1 MHENKLVSSRRD
13 FVWHVTGML
22 VAGTSVARML
32 MAQEPSPPGQLSGA
46 GIAKKVE
53 ALKPGEYL
61 WAAAIAPAGPVLA
74 IVSLPAQRMY
84 VYRNGLLIGVTTV
97 STGTKGR
104 ETPTG
109 VFTVL
114 QKKVRH
120 KSNLYNSA
128 PMPYM
133 QRLTWDGIAMHAGH
147 LPGYA
152 ASHGCVRLPM
162 AFAKLLYGVTKLGMT
177 VVITDQQAVPR
188 VAPTPE
194 LLESEAANAA
204 AVQGAWTWQPEK
216 SPTGP
221 VSLILSGADRRLV
234 VLRNGVLIGST
245 PVEIAGPIN
254 ETMAF
259 SLSKIDAQGF
269 RWLQLPLPGQNWA
282 GSREPS
288 AEQRGRVRIPD
299 EFRSVLDGELT
310 PGVTLVVTQ
319 DSLQAGGTGKS
330 VTVAEA
336 EAGTI

>member
-1 MHENKLVSSRRD
+1 MRESKLVWSRRD
-13 FVWHVTGML
+13 FVWHVTGILM
-22 VAGTSVARML
+22 AGSSVARML
-32 MAQEPSPPGQLSGA
+32 MAQEPSIPGQLSGA
-46 GIAKKVE
+46 GIAKKIE
-53 ALKPGEYL
+53 ALKPGDYL
-61 WAAAIAPAGPVLA
+61 WAPAIAPAGPVLA
-74 IVSLPAQRMY
+74 IVSLPVQRMY

-120 KSNLYNSA
+120 NSNLYNSA

-147 LPGYA
+147 LPGYP

-162 AFAKLLYGVTKLGMT
+162 AFAKQLYRVTKLGMT
-177 VVITDQQAVPR
+177 VVITDQEAVPR

-204 AVQGAWTWQPEK
+204 AVQGTWTWEPEK

-221 VSLILSGADRRLV
+221 VSMILSGEDRRLV
-234 VLRNGVLIGST
+234 VLRNGVMIGST
-245 PVEIAGPIN
+245 PVEIAGPIK

-259 SLSKIDAQGF
+259 SLSKVDAQGF
-269 RWLQLPLPGQNWA
+269 HWLQLPLPGQNLT
-282 GSREPS
+282 GSRELS
-288 AEQRGRVRIPD
+288 AEQRKRVRVPD
-299 EFRSVLDGELT
+299 EFRSLLDGELT
-310 PGVTLVVTQ
+310 PGVTVVVTP
-319 DSLQAGGTGKS
+319 DSLQTGGTGKS
-330 VTVAEA
+330 VTVV
-336 EAGTI
+336 EAGST

>member
-1 MHENKLVSSRRD
+1 MLSSRRD
-13 FVWHVTGML
+13 FVLRVTSTL
-22 VAGTSVARML
+22 LAGSSVTRML
-32 MAQEPSPPGQLSGA
+32 MAQEPSTPGQLSGA
-46 GIAKKVE
+46 GIAAKVE
-53 ALKPGEYL
+53 ALKAGEYL
-61 WAAAIAPAGPVLA
+61 WAPAVAPAGPVLA
-74 IVSLPAQRMY
+74 IVSLPVQRMY

-114 QKKVRH
+114 QKKVKH
-120 KSNLYNSA
+120 NSNLYNSA

-162 AFAKLLYGVTKLGMT
+162 GFAKLLYRVTKLGMT

-188 VAPTPE
+188 VAPTPD
-194 LLESEAANAA
+194 LLASAAENAA
-204 AVQGAWTWQPEK
+204 AVQGAWTWTPEK

-234 VLRNGVLIGST
+234 VLRNGVQIGSA
-245 PVEIAGPIN
+245 PVEITGPM
-254 ETMAF
+254 EEGMAF

-269 RWLQLPLPGQNWA
+269 HWLQLPLPGQNWK
-282 GSREPS
+282 GSRELG
-288 AEQRGRVRIPD
+288 AEQRKRVRIAD
-299 EFRSVLDGELT
+299 EFRSLLDGELT
-310 PGVTLVVTQ
+310 PGVTLVVTP
-319 DSLQAGGTGKS
+319 DSLQAGGTGKP
-330 VTVAEA
+330 VMVVEA
-336 EAGTI
+336 DAAGS